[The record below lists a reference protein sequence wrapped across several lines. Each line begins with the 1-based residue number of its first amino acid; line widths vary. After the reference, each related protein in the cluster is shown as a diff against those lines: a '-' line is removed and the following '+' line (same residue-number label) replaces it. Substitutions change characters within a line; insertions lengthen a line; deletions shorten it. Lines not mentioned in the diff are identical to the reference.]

1 MKRDYSVKKFAALFD
16 DDNSVYYNLIAAIVI
31 RAKKDFF
38 YYPESRDEVRSFF
51 EENGTFD
58 RIGPPGL
65 EGRYILR
72 EIEKQSKEEEEK
84 EEIV

>member
-1 MKRDYSVKKFAALFD
+1 MFEALLGS
-16 DDNSVYYNLIAAIVI
+16 DNSVYYNLIAAIVI

-38 YYPESRDEVRSFF
+38 YHPESREEIRNFF

-72 EIEKQSKEEEEK
+72 EIERQSKEEEKKEK
-84 EEIV
+84 REIV

>member
-1 MKRDYSVKKFAALFD
+1 MFEALLGN
-16 DDNSVYYNLIAAIVI
+16 DNSVYYNLIAAIVI

-38 YYPESRDEVRSFF
+38 YHPESREEIRNFF

-72 EIEKQSKEEEEK
+72 EIERQSKEEEKKEK
-84 EEIV
+84 KEIV